1 LPLEHEY
8 PELVALNDGPP
19 GSTPYSVNRTG
30 IAFRKTEIAS
40 NNTSS
45 RRNNKAVS
53 LLPDGREVIENVV
66 LAGWITVEIPGF
78 TVLSVAVSE
87 VSICGEPAGKRPVPF
102 LNCPG
107 NMNLGMDK
115 LKSAAVTDSRYK
127 ARVDCSGALP
137 RKGCKREFVNGSSRI
152 PVGEHRIRASI
163 HATNP
168 DGLFGWA
175 SLNHLEYVGTPI
187 GR

>member
-1 LPLEHEY
+1 
-8 PELVALNDGPP
+8 
-19 GSTPYSVNRTG
+19 
-30 IAFRKTEIAS
+30 
-40 NNTSS
+40 
-45 RRNNKAVS
+45 
-53 LLPDGREVIENVV
+53 
-66 LAGWITVEIPGF
+66 
-78 TVLSVAVSE
+78 
-87 VSICGEPAGKRPVPF
+87 
-102 LNCPG
+102 
-107 NMNLGMDK
+107 MNLGMDK

-187 GR
+187 GRWNVEPIGKGGPPGNGQKLRMFKRWLLLVRPVGSSM